1 MGGWSDSCGGPT
13 WDEAIVVAGQHG
25 TREEAAHVYDTKLMS
40 NDCVR
45 CVLLSTAASYRLLFL
60 DLVWFPATTE
70 HARASLG

>member
-1 MGGWSDSCGGPT
+1 
-13 WDEAIVVAGQHG
+13 
-25 TREEAAHVYDTKLMS
+25 MS

-70 HARASLG
+70 HTSASLGQALFATHNIDAEDKRCTSQHQ